1 MGDQHKDAAGGGG
14 AGGGDD
20 EQPLTLKQ
28 FRRLTAPRERQQPR
42 DLVLTLGFR
51 CYKKYDA
58 RRKQDMFK
66 GEFYV
71 ESLPAQIESVKLL
84 GGLYFAQLPLAKWDW
99 CCFSSAKTAKGSSLF
114 ALSQLAEDE
123 HLSIKI

>member
-1 MGDQHKDAAGGGG
+1 MGQLSVG
-14 AGGGDD
+14 AKAK
-20 EQPLTLKQ
+20 TK
-28 FRRLTAPRERQQPR
+28 TPR

-58 RRKQDMFK
+58 KRKQEMFK

-71 ESLPAQIESVKLL
+71 EALPPQIESVKLL

-99 CCFSSAKTAKGSSLF
+99 CAFSSAKMAKGSSLF
-114 ALSQLAEDE
+114 ALSQIADDE
-123 HLSIKI
+123 HLTIKICYQVKAVERKVHVAAVLP